1 MEYTDF
7 LVRIG
12 FALLLSFLIGLERQW
27 RRRAIGLRTNVLV
40 CIGAFL
46 FVSASIMV
54 SEEIDLKIAAQVVT
68 GIGFLGAGVILKDGT
83 NIRGLNTAA
92 TLWCNAAIGVLCAF
106 GLIVEA
112 ATGTALI
119 LMSNIVLRKIT
130 KEIVTRS
137 TEYKKAKYL
146 LKIVAMKEK
155 ELIIRTMLMQNV
167 KDQDMLLDKMDA
179 TVIEEGK
186 KIEIVAEVIADKK
199 DNEAMENLV
208 SRFSIEPGVTYVGY
222 SLVKD
227 EGYDLD
233 DEN

>member
-1 MEYTDF
+1 
-7 LVRIG
+7 
-12 FALLLSFLIGLERQW
+12 
-27 RRRAIGLRTNVLV
+27 
-40 CIGAFL
+40 
-46 FVSASIMV
+46 MV
-54 SEEIDLKIAAQVVT
+54 SKEIDIKIAAQVVT

-83 NIRGLNTAA
+83 NIKGLNTAA

-106 GLIVEA
+106 GLIIEA

-137 TEYKKAKYL
+137 IEYKKAKYT
-146 LKIVAMKEK
+146 LKIVTMREK

-186 KIEIVAEVIADKK
+186 KVEIVAEVIAEKK
-199 DNEAMENLV
+199 DNEAMENVV

-222 SLVKD
+222 SILKD
-227 EGYDLD
+227 ERYDLD